1 MPTSSAARQLTHVGA
16 DASVPRGLER
26 ADGHGR
32 RPARRARP
40 APWRMGVATVDVETQ
55 ALPRVSSATRR
66 AARPVALAAVLL
78 APTLLFLVVF
88 TYWPLVVSVV
98 SSFERFGRI
107 GTAPTWVG
115 LRNYQDLW
123 RDALFRQVL
132 ANTALY
138 ALVAGPLAV
147 LFGLAAAVAV
157 DGHRRLRLAA
167 RTLIFHPVLLP
178 TVAIAA
184 TWLFLLNPVSGPV
197 ATLITRLTGRAQ
209 GLLEDPST
217 ALTTVALVAVY
228 KNCGLYML
236 FFLAGLQAIP
246 RDLQAAARVEG
257 ASEWRVFRHVTWP
270 LLGPVSLYVGITAA
284 LDALRNVDHIFVL
297 TRGGPANSSNVL
309 LYETYLKAF
318 ECRDIGRASAL
329 TVLMVA
335 LLLTKA
341 LLVMPRLERGVH
353 YEA

>member
-1 MPTSSAARQLTHVGA
+1 
-16 DASVPRGLER
+16 
-26 ADGHGR
+26 
-32 RPARRARP
+32 
-40 APWRMGVATVDVETQ
+40 VATVNVDAQ
-55 ALPRVSSATRR
+55 ALPRVSGAARR
-66 AARPVALAAVLL
+66 TARPVMLAWVLL
-78 APTLLFLVVF
+78 APTLLFLLVF
-88 TYWPLVVSVV
+88 TYWPLVISVV
-98 SSFERFGRI
+98 GSFQRFGRV
-107 GTAPTWVG
+107 GAPPSWVG

-123 RDALFRQVL
+123 HDALFRQVL
-132 ANTALY
+132 GNTAVY

-147 LFGLAAAVAV
+147 LFGLGAAIAV

-197 ATLITRLTGRAQ
+197 ATLIVRLTGRAQ

-217 ALTTVALVAVY
+217 ALITVALVAVY

-246 RDLQAAARVEG
+246 QDLQAAARVEG
-257 ASEWRVFRHVTWP
+257 ASEWLVFRHVTWP
-270 LLGPVSLYVGITAA
+270 LLGPITFYVAVTAA

-297 TRGGPANSSNVL
+297 TRGGPANASNVL

-318 ECRDIGRASAL
+318 EFRDIGRASAL

-335 LLLTKA
+335 LLLSLA
-341 LLVMPRLERGVH
+341 VLVMPRLERGVH

>member
-1 MPTSSAARQLTHVGA
+1 MLVATLSAEVGTL
-16 DASVPRGLER
+16 SVAGVR
-26 ADGHGR
+26 A
-32 RPARRARP
+32 PRRARQP
-40 APWRMGVATVDVETQ
+40 
-55 ALPRVSSATRR
+55 L
-66 AARPVALAAVLL
+66 ALAAALL
-78 APTLLFLVVF
+78 APTLVFLLVF

-98 SSFERFGRI
+98 GSFQRFNRTGI
-107 GTAPTWVG
+107 ATGWVG
-115 LRNYQDLW
+115 LQNYQDLW
-123 RDALFRQVL
+123 RDALFHQVL
-132 ANTALY
+132 VNTGLY
-138 ALVAGPLAV
+138 AVMAGPLAV
-147 LFGLAAAVAV
+147 LVGLAAALAV
-157 DGHRRLRLAA
+157 DGNRRLRLLA

-197 ATLITRLTGRAQ
+197 ATLINRVTGRAQ
-209 GLLEDPST
+209 GFLEDPAT
-217 ALTTVALVAVY
+217 ALATVALVAVY

-246 RDLQAAARVEG
+246 RDLQDGARVEG

-270 LLGPVSLYVGITAA
+270 LLGPITFYVAVTAA

-297 TRGGPANSSNVL
+297 THGGPANATNVL

-318 ECRDIGRASAL
+318 EFWDTGRASAL

-335 LLLTKA
+335 ILLTLA

>member
-1 MPTSSAARQLTHVGA
+1 MVVTTLGAEVGTLA
-16 DASVPRGLER
+16 VPDVR
-26 ADGHGR
+26 
-32 RPARRARP
+32 ARR
-40 APWRMGVATVDVETQ
+40 
-55 ALPRVSSATRR
+55 RVSGST
-66 AARPVALAAVLL
+66 VGLAAALL
-78 APTLLFLVVF
+78 APTLVFLLVF
-88 TYWPLVVSVV
+88 TYWPLVVSVL
-98 SSFERFGRI
+98 SSFQRFTQAGAASR
-107 GTAPTWVG
+107 WVG
-115 LRNYQDLW
+115 LQNYRDLW
-123 RDALFRQVL
+123 GDALFRQVL
-132 ANTALY
+132 VNTALY
-138 ALVAGPLAV
+138 ALIVGPLAV
-147 LFGLAAAVAV
+147 LFGLGAAVAV

-197 ATLITRLTGRAQ
+197 ATLIGRLTGRGQ
-209 GLLEDPST
+209 GLLEDPRT
-217 ALTTVALVAVY
+217 ALITVALVAIY

-246 RDLQAAARVEG
+246 RDLQDGARVEG
-257 ASEWRVFRHVTWP
+257 ASEWQVFRHVTWP
-270 LLGPVSLYVGITAA
+270 LLGPITFYVGVTAA

-297 TRGGPANSSNVL
+297 TRGGPANATNVL

-318 ECRDIGRASAL
+318 EFWDTGRASAL

-335 LLLTKA
+335 MLLTLA

>member
-1 MPTSSAARQLTHVGA
+1 
-16 DASVPRGLER
+16 
-26 ADGHGR
+26 
-32 RPARRARP
+32 
-40 APWRMGVATVDVETQ
+40 VATLDVETR
-55 ALPRVSSATRR
+55 ALPRVSGTTRR
-66 AARPVALAAVLL
+66 AAAPVALAALLL
-78 APTLLFLVVF
+78 APTIVFLIVF
-88 TYWPLVVSVV
+88 TYGPLVVSVV
-98 SSFERFGRI
+98 GSFQRFSRI

-115 LRNYQDLW
+115 LRNYEDLW

-132 ANTALY
+132 VNTAEY

-147 LFGLAAAVAV
+147 LFGLVAAVAV
-157 DGHRRLRLAA
+157 DGQRRLRLAA

-197 ATLITRLTGRAQ
+197 ATLISRLTGRAQ
-209 GLLEDPST
+209 GLLEDPAT
-217 ALTTVALVAVY
+217 ALITVALVAVY

-257 ASEWRVFRHVTWP
+257 ASEWRVFRYVTWP
-270 LLGPVSLYVGITAA
+270 LLGPITFYVAVIAA

-297 TRGGPANSSNVL
+297 TRGGPANATNVL

-318 ECRDIGRASAL
+318 EFRDLGRASAL
-329 TVLMVA
+329 TVLMVV
-335 LLLTKA
+335 LLLTLA

>member
-1 MPTSSAARQLTHVGA
+1 MLVTTLGAEVGTLA
-16 DASVPRGLER
+16 VPGVRT
-26 ADGHGR
+26 R
-32 RPARRARP
+32 R
-40 APWRMGVATVDVETQ
+40 
-55 ALPRVSSATRR
+55 RVSRSAIG
-66 AARPVALAAVLL
+66 LAAALL
-78 APTLLFLVVF
+78 APTLVFLLVF
-88 TYWPLVVSVV
+88 TYWPLMVSVLG
-98 SSFERFGRI
+98 SFQRFTLT
-107 GTAPTWVG
+107 GTAPRWVG
-115 LRNYQDLW
+115 LQNYVDLW

-132 ANTALY
+132 VNTALY
-138 ALVAGPLAV
+138 MAIVGPLAV
-147 LFGLAAAVAV
+147 LMGLGAALAV

-197 ATLITRLTGRAQ
+197 ATLINRLTGRAQ

-217 ALTTVALVAVY
+217 ALITVALVAIY

-236 FFLAGLQAIP
+236 FFLAGLQAIS
-246 RDLQAAARVEG
+246 RDLQDAARVEG

-270 LLGPVSLYVGITAA
+270 LLGPVTFYVGVTAT

-297 TRGGPANSSNVL
+297 TRGGPANATNVL

-318 ECRDIGRASAL
+318 EFWDTGRASAL
-329 TVLMVA
+329 TVLMVGVLLALA
-335 LLLTKA
+335 LLA
-341 LLVMPRLERGVH
+341 MPRLERGVH

>member
-1 MPTSSAARQLTHVGA
+1 
-16 DASVPRGLER
+16 
-26 ADGHGR
+26 
-32 RPARRARP
+32 
-40 APWRMGVATVDVETQ
+40 VATLDVETR
-55 ALPRVSSATRR
+55 ALPRVSGTTRR
-66 AARPVALAAVLL
+66 AAAPVALAALPL
-78 APTLLFLVVF
+78 APTIVFLIVF
-88 TYWPLVVSVV
+88 TYGPLVVSVV
-98 SSFERFGRI
+98 GSFQRFSRI

-115 LRNYQDLW
+115 LRNYEDLW

-132 ANTALY
+132 VNTAEY

-147 LFGLAAAVAV
+147 LFGLVAAVAV
-157 DGHRRLRLAA
+157 DGQRRLRLAA

-197 ATLITRLTGRAQ
+197 ATLISRLTGRAQ
-209 GLLEDPST
+209 GLLEDPAT
-217 ALTTVALVAVY
+217 ALITVALVAVY

-257 ASEWRVFRHVTWP
+257 ASEWRVFRYVTWP
-270 LLGPVSLYVGITAA
+270 LLGPITFYVAVIAA

-297 TRGGPANSSNVL
+297 TRGGPANATNVL

-318 ECRDIGRASAL
+318 EFRDLGRASAL
-329 TVLMVA
+329 TVLMVV
-335 LLLTKA
+335 LLLTLA

>member
-1 MPTSSAARQLTHVGA
+1 MATLDAEARALPHVSGA
-16 DASVPRGLER
+16 TR
-26 ADGHGR
+26 
-32 RPARRARP
+32 
-40 APWRMGVATVDVETQ
+40 GVAQ
-55 ALPRVSSATRR
+55 
-66 AARPVALAAVLL
+66 PVALAAVLL
-78 APTLLFLVVF
+78 APTLAFLLVF
-88 TYWPLVVSVV
+88 TYWPLVVSVIG
-98 SSFERFGRI
+98 SFQRFGRV
-107 GTAPTWVG
+107 GSPPTWVG

-123 RDALFRQVL
+123 HDALFRQVL
-132 ANTALY
+132 VNTAVY

-147 LFGLAAAVAV
+147 LFGLVAAVAV

-197 ATLITRLTGRAQ
+197 AALITRLTGRAQ
-209 GLLEDPST
+209 GVLEDPGT
-217 ALTTVALVAVY
+217 ALITVALVAVY

-270 LLGPVSLYVGITAA
+270 LLGPITFYVTVTAA

-297 TRGGPANSSNVL
+297 TRGGPANASNVL

-318 ECRDIGRASAL
+318 EFRDFGRASAL

-335 LLLTKA
+335 LLLSLA
-341 LLVMPRLERGVH
+341 VLVMPRLERGVH

>member
-1 MPTSSAARQLTHVGA
+1 VTTLGAEVGTLA
-16 DASVPRGLER
+16 VP
-26 ADGHGR
+26 
-32 RPARRARP
+32 
-40 APWRMGVATVDVETQ
+40 GV
-55 ALPRVSSATRR
+55 RTRR
-66 AARPVALAAVLL
+66 TVSPSVIGLAVALL

-88 TYWPLVVSVV
+88 TYWPLILSVV
-98 SSFERFGRI
+98 GSFQRFGRV
-107 GTAPTWVG
+107 GTPPRWVG
-115 LRNYQDLW
+115 LQNYQDLW
-123 RDALFRQVL
+123 RDALFRQVVV
-132 ANTALY
+132 NTAMY

-147 LFGLAAAVAV
+147 LFGLVAAVAV
-157 DGHRRLRLAA
+157 DGHRRLRLIA
-167 RTLIFHPVLLP
+167 RTFIFHPVLLP

-197 ATLITRLTGRAQ
+197 ATTITRLTGRSQ

-217 ALTTVALVAVY
+217 ALLTVALVAVY

-246 RDLQAAARVEG
+246 RELQDGARVEG

-270 LLGPVSLYVGITAA
+270 LLGPITFYVAVTAA

-297 TRGGPANSSNVL
+297 TRGGPANATNVL

-318 ECRDIGRASAL
+318 EFRDIGRASAL

-335 LLLTKA
+335 LLLSLA

>member
-1 MPTSSAARQLTHVGA
+1 
-16 DASVPRGLER
+16 VPGTDTQRR
-26 ADGHGR
+26 VR
-32 RPARRARP
+32 RP
-40 APWRMGVATVDVETQ
+40 G
-55 ALPRVSSATRR
+55 L
-66 AARPVALAAVLL
+66 ALAAALL
-78 APTLLFLVVF
+78 APTLVFLLVF
-88 TYWPLVVSVV
+88 TYWPLVVSVLG
-98 SSFERFGRI
+98 SFQRFTLT
-107 GTAPTWVG
+107 GTAARWVG

-132 ANTALY
+132 VNTGLY
-138 ALVAGPLAV
+138 ALMAGPLAV
-147 LFGLAAAVAV
+147 LFGLAAALAV
-157 DGHRRLRLAA
+157 DGSRRLRLLA

-209 GLLEDPST
+209 GVLEDPAT
-217 ALTTVALVAVY
+217 ALLTVALVAVY

-236 FFLAGLQAIP
+236 FFLAGLQGIP
-246 RDLQAAARVEG
+246 RELQDSARVEG

-270 LLGPVSLYVGITAA
+270 LLGPITFYVGVTAA

-297 TRGGPANSSNVL
+297 TRGSPANATNVL

-318 ECRDIGRASAL
+318 EFFDTGRASAL

-335 LLLTKA
+335 A
-341 LLVMPRLERGVH
+341 LLALALLAMPRLERGVH

>member
-1 MPTSSAARQLTHVGA
+1 MPLTTLSAEARTLAVAGVRTRQRVNRSA
-16 DASVPRGLER
+16 V
-26 ADGHGR
+26 
-32 RPARRARP
+32 
-40 APWRMGVATVDVETQ
+40 GVA
-55 ALPRVSSATRR
+55 
-66 AARPVALAAVLL
+66 AALL
-78 APTLLFLVVF
+78 APTLVFLLVF

-98 SSFERFGRI
+98 GSFQRFGRI
-107 GTAPTWVG
+107 GTAPQWVG

-123 RDALFRQVL
+123 HDALFRQVL
-132 ANTALY
+132 VNTAEY
-138 ALVAGPLAV
+138 SLVAGPLAV
-147 LFGLAAAVAV
+147 LFGLVAAVAV
-157 DGHRRLRLAA
+157 DGDRRLRLAA

-209 GLLEDPST
+209 GLLEDPGT
-217 ALTTVALVAVY
+217 ALITVALVAVY

-270 LLGPVSLYVGITAA
+270 LLGPITFYVAVTAA

-297 TRGGPANSSNVL
+297 TRGGPANATNVL

-318 ECRDIGRASAL
+318 EFFDTGRASAL

-335 LLLTKA
+335 LLLTLA
-341 LLVMPRLERGVH
+341 LLVMPRLERGVY

>member
-1 MPTSSAARQLTHVGA
+1 
-16 DASVPRGLER
+16 
-26 ADGHGR
+26 
-32 RPARRARP
+32 
-40 APWRMGVATVDVETQ
+40 VATLDVEAR
-55 ALPRVSSATRR
+55 ALPRVSG
-66 AARPVALAAVLL
+66 AARQAAKPVTLAAVLL
-78 APTLLFLVVF
+78 APTLLFLLVF
-88 TYWPLVVSVV
+88 TYWPLVVSV
-98 SSFERFGRI
+98 SGSFHRFGRI

-115 LRNYQDLW
+115 LGNYEDLW
-123 RDALFRQVL
+123 RDSLFRQVL
-132 ANTALY
+132 VNTAVY

-147 LFGLAAAVAV
+147 AFGLAAALAV
-157 DGHRRLRLAA
+157 DGRRRLRLAA

-209 GLLEDPST
+209 GLLEDPNT
-217 ALTTVALVAVY
+217 ALLTVALVAVY

-257 ASEWRVFRHVTWP
+257 ANEWRVFRHVTWP
-270 LLGPVSLYVGITAA
+270 LLGPITFYVAVTAA

-297 TRGGPANSSNVL
+297 TRGGPANASNVL

-318 ECRDIGRASAL
+318 EFRDIGRASAL
-329 TVLMVA
+329 TVLMVG
-335 LLLTKA
+335 LLLALA

>member
-1 MPTSSAARQLTHVGA
+1 M
-16 DASVPRGLER
+16 
-26 ADGHGR
+26 
-32 RPARRARP
+32 
-40 APWRMGVATVDVETQ
+40 VDVDAQ
-55 ALPRVSSATRR
+55 ALPRVSG
-66 AARPVALAAVLL
+66 AARRTAQPVMLAAVLL
-78 APTLLFLVVF
+78 APTLLFLLVF
-88 TYWPLVVSVV
+88 TYWPLVTSVV
-98 SSFERFGRI
+98 GSFQRFGRV

-123 RDALFRQVL
+123 HDTLFRQVL
-132 ANTALY
+132 VNTAVY

-147 LFGLAAAVAV
+147 VFGLVAAVAV
-157 DGHRRLRLAA
+157 DGHHRLRLAA

-197 ATLITRLTGRAQ
+197 AALITRLTGRAQ
-209 GLLEDPST
+209 GLLEDPGT
-217 ALTTVALVAVY
+217 ALITVALVAVY

-246 RDLQAAARVEG
+246 RDLQAAARLEG

-270 LLGPVSLYVGITAA
+270 LLGPITFYVAVTAA

-297 TRGGPANSSNVL
+297 TRGGPANASNVL

-318 ECRDIGRASAL
+318 EFRDIGRASAL

-335 LLLTKA
+335 LLLSLA
-341 LLVMPRLERGVH
+341 VLVMPRLERGVH

>member
-1 MPTSSAARQLTHVGA
+1 MATLSA
-16 DASVPRGLER
+16 E
-26 ADGHGR
+26 
-32 RPARRARP
+32 ARP
-40 APWRMGVATVDVETQ
+40 LVAPSVKTRHRAS
-55 ALPRVSSATRR
+55 RSS
-66 AARPVALAAVLL
+66 VGLAAVLL
-78 APTLLFLVVF
+78 APTLVFLLIF
-88 TYWPLVVSVV
+88 TYWPLVVSVFG
-98 SSFERFGRI
+98 SFQRFSRTGVPA
-107 GTAPTWVG
+107 GWVG
-115 LRNYQDLW
+115 LQNYQDLW

-132 ANTALY
+132 VNTAWY
-138 ALVAGPLAV
+138 ALIAGPLAV
-147 LFGLAAAVAV
+147 LLGLAAALAV
-157 DGHRRLRLAA
+157 DGNRRLRLLA

-197 ATLITRLTGRAQ
+197 ATLITRVTGRAQ
-209 GLLEDPST
+209 GLLDDPAT
-217 ALTTVALVAVY
+217 ALATVALVAVY

-246 RDLQAAARVEG
+246 RDLQDGARVEG
-257 ASEWRVFRHVTWP
+257 ASEWGVFRHVTWP
-270 LLGPVSLYVGITAA
+270 LLGPITFYVGVTAA

-297 TRGGPANSSNVL
+297 TRGGPANSTNVL

-318 ECRDIGRASAL
+318 EFWDTGRASAL

-335 LLLTKA
+335 LLLSLA

>member
-1 MPTSSAARQLTHVGA
+1 MTTVGA
-16 DASVPRGLER
+16 EVGTLAVPGVR
-26 ADGHGR
+26 
-32 RPARRARP
+32 ARR
-40 APWRMGVATVDVETQ
+40 
-55 ALPRVSSATRR
+55 RVSGSTIG
-66 AARPVALAAVLL
+66 LAAVLL
-78 APTLLFLVVF
+78 APTLVFLLVF
-88 TYWPLVVSVV
+88 TYWPLVVSIVG
-98 SSFERFGRI
+98 SFQRFNRT
-107 GTAPTWVG
+107 GTAVGWVG

-123 RDALFRQVL
+123 RDTLFHQVL
-132 ANTALY
+132 VNTGLY
-138 ALVAGPLAV
+138 AVMAGPLAV
-147 LFGLAAAVAV
+147 LVGLGAALAV
-157 DGHRRLRLAA
+157 DGHRRLRLLA

-197 ATLITRLTGRAQ
+197 ATLITRLTGRPQ
-209 GLLEDPST
+209 GLLDDPAT
-217 ALTTVALVAVY
+217 ALVTVALVAVY

-246 RDLQAAARVEG
+246 RDLQDGARVEG

-270 LLGPVSLYVGITAA
+270 LLGPITFYVGVTAA

-297 TRGGPANSSNVL
+297 TRGGPANSTNVL

-318 ECRDIGRASAL
+318 EFWDTGRASAL

-335 LLLTKA
+335 LLLTLA

>member
-1 MPTSSAARQLTHVGA
+1 MTTLGA
-16 DASVPRGLER
+16 EAGTLVVPGVRS
-26 ADGHGR
+26 R
-32 RPARRARP
+32 R
-40 APWRMGVATVDVETQ
+40 T
-55 ALPRVSSATRR
+55 VSSST
-66 AARPVALAAVLL
+66 VGLAAALL
-78 APTLLFLVVF
+78 APTVVFLLVF
-88 TYWPLVVSVV
+88 TYWPLVISILG
-98 SSFERFGRI
+98 SFQRFGRT
-107 GTAPTWVG
+107 GSAPQWVG

-123 RDALFRQVL
+123 RDALFRQML
-132 ANTALY
+132 GNTALY
-138 ALVAGPLAV
+138 ALIAGPLAV
-147 LFGLAAAVAV
+147 VVGLGAALAV
-157 DGHRRLRLAA
+157 DGNRRLRLLA

-209 GLLEDPST
+209 GLLEDPAT
-217 ALTTVALVAVY
+217 ALITVALVAIY

-246 RDLQAAARVEG
+246 RDLQDGARVEG

-270 LLGPVSLYVGITAA
+270 LLGPITFYVGVTAA

-297 TRGGPANSSNVL
+297 TRGGPANSTNVL

-318 ECRDIGRASAL
+318 EFFDTGRASAL

-335 LLLTKA
+335 VLLALA

>member
-1 MPTSSAARQLTHVGA
+1 MLVATLSAEARTLVAPGVGA
-16 DASVPRGLER
+16 
-26 ADGHGR
+26 H
-32 RPARRARP
+32 RRAR
-40 APWRMGVATVDVETQ
+40 R
-55 ALPRVSSATRR
+55 SS
-66 AARPVALAAVLL
+66 VGLAAVLL
-78 APTLLFLVVF
+78 APTLVFLLIF
-88 TYWPLVVSVV
+88 TYWPLVVSVLG
-98 SSFERFGRI
+98 SFQRFTRTGVPA
-107 GTAPTWVG
+107 GWVG

-132 ANTALY
+132 VNTAWY
-138 ALVAGPLAV
+138 ALIAGPLAV
-147 LFGLAAAVAV
+147 LLGLGAAVAV
-157 DGHRRLRLAA
+157 DGNRRLRLLA

-209 GLLEDPST
+209 GVLEDPAT
-217 ALTTVALVAVY
+217 ALVMVALVAVY

-246 RDLQAAARVEG
+246 RELQDGARVEG

-270 LLGPVSLYVGITAA
+270 LLGPITFYVGVTAA

-297 TRGGPANSSNVL
+297 TRGGPANATNVL

-318 ECRDIGRASAL
+318 EFFDTGRASAL

-335 LLLTKA
+335 LLLTLA